1 MLDPRLMKRVAHR
14 VFTAFAQDF
23 GDLEYRSPFLQIQTL
38 DLLDLSSC
46 EARFLAHLLPSFA
59 LSLSGGAQAPSTLSA
74 VECQPVGMIPLDP
87 LLQRLAGIA
96 GMESGCKRLV
106 VVLGQLGDFDSI
118 EYAQA
123 LVPRLPQLTAVGVK
137 VQLFGIGNAASAE
150 RFAAFTSFPLQQL
163 IADPSPLLHQS
174 LGLEAGLKLPGGPWP
189 GFLLMCAGVGSPGT
203 LREVLRGYTGD
214 RSAAQIFDDDEWV
227 EAFPIPRFQ
236 GALFRRAGGAGF
248 QRPFELATKRLR
260 NMNEVLRNWSTYVPC
275 DDYITQ
281 RGATVLLDGDDS
293 VIYCHRDQS
302 LLGYSATMERPLAF
316 LDEVLAEG

>member
-1 MLDPRLMKRVAHR
+1 
-14 VFTAFAQDF
+14 
-23 GDLEYRSPFLQIQTL
+23 
-38 DLLDLSSC
+38 
-46 EARFLAHLLPSFA
+46 
-59 LSLSGGAQAPSTLSA
+59 
-74 VECQPVGMIPLDP
+74 MIPLDP
-87 LLQRLAGIA
+87 LLQRLAGVA
-96 GMESGCKRLV
+96 GMEGCSKRLV

-123 LVPRLPQLTAVGVK
+123 LVPRLPQLAAAGVK

-150 RFAAFTSFPLQQL
+150 QFAAFTGFPLQQL
-163 IADPSPLLHQS
+163 IADPSPLLHES

-214 RSAAQIFDDDEWV
+214 RSAAQIFEDDELV
-227 EAFPIPRFQ
+227 EAFPLPRFR

-260 NMNEVLRNWSTYVPC
+260 NMNEVLSNWRTYVPC

-281 RGATVLLDGDDS
+281 RGATVLLDGDNS
-293 VIYCHRDQS
+293 GIYSHRDQS

-316 LDEVLAEG
+316 LDEVLSEG

>member
-1 MLDPRLMKRVAHR
+1 
-14 VFTAFAQDF
+14 
-23 GDLEYRSPFLQIQTL
+23 
-38 DLLDLSSC
+38 
-46 EARFLAHLLPSFA
+46 
-59 LSLSGGAQAPSTLSA
+59 
-74 VECQPVGMIPLDP
+74 MIPLQP
-87 LLQRLAGIA
+87 LLDRLAAIP

-123 LVPRLPQLTAVGVK
+123 LVPRLPELATAGVK

-150 RFAAFTSFPLQQL
+150 RFAAFTGFPLQQL
-163 IADPSPLLHQS
+163 IADASPVLHEA
-174 LGLEAGLKLPGGPWP
+174 LGLESGLQLPGGPWP

-214 RSAAQIFDDDEWV
+214 RSASQIFEDDEWV
-227 EAFPIPRFQ
+227 EAFPLPRFR
-236 GALFRRAGGAGF
+236 GAWFRRAGGAGF

-260 NMNEVLRNWSTYVPC
+260 NMNEVLRHWRTYVPC

-293 VIYCHRDQS
+293 VIYSHRDES
-302 LLGYSATMERPLAF
+302 LLGYSATMHRPLAF
-316 LDEVLAEG
+316 LDQALSQG

>member
-1 MLDPRLMKRVAHR
+1 MPTFATILS
-14 VFTAFAQDF
+14 TA
-23 GDLEYRSPFLQIQTL
+23 
-38 DLLDLSSC
+38 
-46 EARFLAHLLPSFA
+46 SFFDNHFDNTA
-59 LSLSGGAQAPSTLSA
+59 
-74 VECQPVGMIPLDP
+74 MIPIDP
-87 LLQRLAGIA
+87 LLKRLAGVP
-96 GMESGCKRLV
+96 GMDSACKRLV

-123 LVPRLPQLTAVGVK
+123 LVPRLPQLAAAGVK
-137 VQLFGIGNAASAE
+137 VQLFGIGNTASAE
-150 RFAAFTSFPLQQL
+150 RFATFTGFPLQQL
-163 IADPSPLLHQS
+163 IADPSPLFHQA

-214 RSAAQIFDDDEWV
+214 RSAAQIFDDEEWV
-227 EAFPIPRFQ
+227 EAFPLPRFR

-260 NMNEVLRNWSTYVPC
+260 NMNEVLSNWRTYVPS
-275 DDYITQ
+275 DDHITQ
-281 RGATVLLDGDDS
+281 RGATVLLDTDDS

-316 LDEVLAEG
+316 LDAVLSPG